1 MITHVRPQEGEGLLY
16 SVHLACQPTVQAV
29 PPEEEEE
36 GGLGRAGQTRLQS
49 STGLLAVRT
58 CLDTTPQL
66 HSEKHVLDY

>member
-29 PPEEEEE
+29 PPEEGGE
-36 GGLGRAGQTRLQS
+36 GGLGRAGQARLQS